1 MRHMVFVIAYIFFL
15 YKDIREK
22 KIGMI
27 PLLIYALI
35 SLLTLV
41 VVKDSITISSLKD
54 MVFSIAFGLVIY
66 LVSLFSDEGIGVADG
81 IYFIINGLLL
91 TLKENF
97 ILFLTGMLVAFI
109 IGIFFYYFGNGKSRT
124 ESRIPFIP
132 CFLPAIIGY
141 IICIV

>member
-54 MVFSIAFGLVIY
+54 MGFSIAFGLVIY

-91 TLKENF
+91 TLKENL

>member
-97 ILFLTGMLVAFI
+97 ILF
-109 IGIFFYYFGNGKSRT
+109 
-124 ESRIPFIP
+124 
-132 CFLPAIIGY
+132 
-141 IICIV
+141 

>member
-1 MRHMVFVIAYIFFL
+1 MVFVIAYIFFL